1 MSVADHHSALLPWRR
16 VASEKGA
23 VIKYVQLTPEQ
34 EPNMEHFKSLL
45 SSKTAAV
52 CMVHLS
58 NVLGFRLDAAAVA
71 REAHKVSSPA
81 CCVPHD
87 LWAGRL
93 LCKGECCRL

>member
-34 EPNMEHFKSLL
+34 EPDMEHFKSLL

-71 REAHKVSSPA
+71 REAHKVLPA
-81 CCVPHD
+81 ACYMTR
-87 LWAGRL
+87 GQGS
-93 LCKGECCRL
+93 LCKRGLL